1 VTDAEICADI
11 ARRNAR
17 TFALAASLLPRDKR
31 RGTFALY
38 AFCRTADDI
47 VDAGHDDPAAVH
59 SALDAHRRA
68 LDATYAGAPPG
79 ALFREVAWTAET
91 FGVPKRPLEAVVAGV
106 ARDLA
111 PSRYATWAELE
122 VYCAGVAS
130 TVGEMCTHVFGVEG
144 STGREFESALRRAR
158 ILGVAMQLT
167 NILRDVGEDAARG
180 RCYLPD
186 EDLHTWGFTREE
198 VLTDPF
204 LGTHPDWRGLMQF
217 QIVRARRL
225 YRRAHPGIA
234 LLAADARQCASAC
247 ATGYAAILDAIERQA
262 YDTIRSRAVV
272 PSWQKASLLWNAW
285 RLRPARAG
293 A

>member
-1 VTDAEICADI
+1 MTDAEICADI

-17 TFALAASLLPRDKR
+17 TFSLAASLLPRDKR

-47 VDAGHDDPAAVH
+47 VDAGGEDPTAVYA
-59 SALDAHRRA
+59 ALDEHRRA
-68 LDATYAGAPPG
+68 LDATFAGAPPG
-79 ALFREVAWTAET
+79 PLFREVAWTVET
-91 FGVPKRPLEAVVAGV
+91 FGVPREPLEAVVAGV
-106 ARDLA
+106 ARDLEPA
-111 PSRYATWAELE
+111 RYTTWKELE
-122 VYCAGVAS
+122 TYCTGVAS
-130 TVGEMCTHVFGVEG
+130 TVGEMCTYIFGVESG
-144 STGREFESALRRAR
+144 GPHAFEAALRRAR

-186 EDLHTWGFTREE
+186 DDLRTYGFTRED
-198 VLTDPF
+198 VLTNPF
-204 LGTHPDWRGLMQF
+204 LGTHPDWRGLMRF
-217 QIVRARRL
+217 EIVRARRL
-225 YRRAHPGIA
+225 YRRAEPGIA
-234 LLAADARQCASAC
+234 LLAADSRQCASAC
-247 ATGYAAILDAIERQA
+247 AHGYAAILDAIERQA

-285 RLRPARAG
+285 RFRPARAR